1 MRCNFTSRM
10 KTPQACTFAD
20 GWQIDKIRV
29 PFGFPAAMPFNPH
42 ASIRLI
48 MPFRGTGLVQ
58 ARGCNVERTGSGE
71 EKGAECRCAREG
83 SRPKRG
89 RKGVVG
95 QRGREG
101 FGVLNHRAGARLPPV
116 YCRIKRSDCY
126 VMDHLYASTL
136 NSALRSSLSLSLS
149 LSLFLEATEIYIGPK
164 TALAPVRTRTRNCP
178 AVRRPSRKFPKFVC
192 AWRAMVMA
200 SNFYW
205 ISAAFSVGRMCFAA

>member
-1 MRCNFTSRM
+1 
-10 KTPQACTFAD
+10 
-20 GWQIDKIRV
+20 
-29 PFGFPAAMPFNPH
+29 
-42 ASIRLI
+42 

-71 EKGAECRCAREG
+71 EEGAECRCARGREG

-136 NSALRSSLSLSLS
+136 NSALRSSLSLSLA
-149 LSLFLEATEIYIGPK
+149 LSRSDWDLYRSENSPRARSY
-164 TALAPVRTRTRNCP
+164 TRTRNCP
-178 AVRRPSRKFPKFVC
+178 LVRRPSRKFPKFVF

-200 SNFYW
+200 KRLQIFIGYQLHSPLDAACILFCRLNAQDRSFYSSNCSFIFLHE
-205 ISAAFSVGRMCFAA
+205 ISNWTLGKIFFIFAFIITT

>member
-1 MRCNFTSRM
+1 MQCRKDRI
-10 KTPQACTFAD
+10 
-20 GWQIDKIRV
+20 GGGGGGRV
-29 PFGFPAAMPFNPH
+29 PLYPG
-42 ASIRLI
+42 
-48 MPFRGTGLVQ
+48 
-58 ARGCNVERTGSGE
+58 
-71 EKGAECRCAREG
+71 RES

-136 NSALRSSLSLSLS
+136 NSALRSSLSLPLS

-178 AVRRPSRKFPKFVC
+178 VVRRPSRKFPKFVC
-192 AWRAMVMA
+192 A
-200 SNFYW
+200 
-205 ISAAFSVGRMCFAA
+205 